1 MRNWKALLPLII
13 LGTACQTTSNHKH
26 EGHAAQ
32 EHVELA
38 LMMKDIQYF
47 THKLGLAL
55 QADNHKLANFYVHEL
70 EEGLGE
76 VYEVK
81 EYDKLPIGAT
91 AKKIMPSAFE
101 ALDTVVVNDK
111 KAKDALPQYE
121 ALLKACNQCHNATQ
135 HGFIRLVVP
144 TNNPFNQDFRQA
156 LE

>member
-1 MRNWKALLPLII
+1 M
-13 LGTACQTTSNHKH
+13 GSHKQ
-26 EGHAAQ
+26 EGHASQ

-55 QADNHKLANFYVHEL
+55 QADNHELASFYVHEL

-76 VYEVK
+76 VYGVK

-101 ALDTVVVNDK
+101 ALDTAVHDK
-111 KAKDALPQYE
+111 KGKDALPQYKE
-121 ALLKACNQCHNATQ
+121 VLSACNQCHNATQ
-135 HGFIRLVVP
+135 HGFIRLTVP
-144 TNNPFNQDFRQA
+144 STNPFNQDFSRKA
-156 LE
+156 E